1 MDQVLAGLR
10 AAAEATRLRLL
21 AICHECELTVS
32 EITQIIG
39 QSQPRVSRH
48 LKLLCEAGLLVRF
61 REGTWVFYRTP
72 HSGPG
77 ADLVQPVLRLLPEDD
92 EILKLDRV
100 RLETVKKQREQVA
113 TEYFRANAGDW
124 DRIRALH
131 IDEAEVE
138 RALLELAGDLSGK
151 RILDIGTGTGR
162 ILELL
167 GARAEEGV
175 GVDMSRE
182 MLTVARTRLQRADL
196 GNCLVRQADMY
207 QLPYP
212 AGTFDIITLHQVLH
226 FAEKPDA
233 AIAEAA
239 RLLAPGG
246 RLVVVDFATHD
257 REELRE
263 QHAHRR
269 LGFDDGAMQ
278 ALFEKNG
285 LLPADVISLPG
296 KPLTVRIWWAH
307 AGGNNMQKAGD
318 EIGAT
323 NEVADPAKG
332 RMMAGR

>member
-1 MDQVLAGLR
+1 MEQVLARLR

-21 AICHECELTVS
+21 AICAECELTVS

-77 ADLVQPVLRLLPEDD
+77 ADLVQPVLALLPADD
-92 EILKLDRV
+92 EILSLDRA
-100 RLETVKKQREQVA
+100 RLDQVKAQREKIA
-113 TEYFRANAGDW
+113 TEYFRANAEDW
-124 DRIRALH
+124 DQIRSLH
-131 IDEAEVE
+131 IDEAVVE
-138 RALLELAGDLSGK
+138 QALLDAVGDLSGG

-167 GARAEEGV
+167 GRNAEEGV

-182 MLTVARTRLQRADL
+182 MLAVARARLQRADL
-196 GNCLVRQADMY
+196 SNCLVRQADMY

-212 AGTFDIITLHQVLH
+212 GGMFDVVTLHQVLH

-239 RLLAPGG
+239 RVLAPGG
-246 RLVVVDFATHD
+246 RLVVVDFAPHD

-263 QHAHRR
+263 EHAHRR
-269 LGFDDGAMQ
+269 LGFEDSSISTWFRACELVFD
-278 ALFEKNG
+278 N
-285 LLPADVISLPG
+285 VINLPG
-296 KPLTVRIWWAH
+296 KPLTVRIWTAH
-307 AGGNNMQKAGD
+307 A
-318 EIGAT
+318 AT
-323 NEVADPAKG
+323 QATTQTPDKNTDRAAE
-332 RMMAGR
+332 

>member
-1 MDQVLAGLR
+1 MEQVLAGLR

-21 AICHECELTVS
+21 AICAECELTVS

-77 ADLVQPVLRLLPEDD
+77 ADLVAPVLALLPRED
-92 EILKLDRV
+92 ETLSLDRT
-100 RLETVKKQREQVA
+100 RLDQVKKQREQVA
-113 TEYFRANAGDW
+113 TEYFRANAGEW
-124 DRIRALH
+124 DTIRSLH

-138 RALLELAGDLSGK
+138 AALLAALGNLEGK

-162 ILELL
+162 VLELL
-167 GARAEEGV
+167 GKTAAEGV

-182 MLTVARTRLQRADL
+182 MLAVARARLQRAEL
-196 GNCLVRQADMY
+196 ANCLVRQADMY

-212 AGTFDIITLHQVLH
+212 DAAFDVITLHQVLH
-226 FAEKPDA
+226 YAEKPET

-246 RLVVVDFATHD
+246 TLLVVDFAPHD
-257 REELRE
+257 QEELRE

-269 LGFDDGAMQ
+269 LGFDDGAMKDWF
-278 ALFEKNG
+278 ASSKLAMDEVVN
-285 LLPADVISLPG
+285 LPG
-296 KPLTVRIWWAH
+296 KPLTVCLWRGH
-307 AGGNNMQKAGD
+307 AVGAAMANVAGAGNATGAGKAA
-318 EIGAT
+318 E
-323 NEVADPAKG
+323 
-332 RMMAGR
+332 

>member
-1 MDQVLAGLR
+1 MDQILAGLR

-21 AICHECELTVS
+21 VICAECELTVS

-72 HSGPG
+72 HNGPG
-77 ADLVQPVLRLLPEDD
+77 AELLQPILALLPLGD
-92 EILKLDRV
+92 ETLSLDRA
-100 RLETVKKQREQVA
+100 RLEQVKKQREQIA
-113 TEYFRANAGDW
+113 TEYFRANAGEW
-124 DRIRALH
+124 DRIRSLH

-138 RALLELAGDLSGK
+138 QALLSAAGDLSGA
-151 RILDIGTGTGR
+151 RILDVGTGTGR

-167 GARAEEGV
+167 GRHAEEGV

-182 MLTVARTRLQRADL
+182 MLAVARARLQRAEL

-212 AGTFDIITLHQVLH
+212 AATFDLITLHQVLH
-226 FAEKPDA
+226 YAEKPET

-246 RLVVVDFATHD
+246 RLVVVDFAAHD
-257 REELRE
+257 REDLRE
-263 QHAHRR
+263 EHAHRR
-269 LGFDDGAMQ
+269 LGFDDPAMTGW
-278 ALFEKNG
+278 FEAAG
-285 LLPADVISLPG
+285 LTSCNVINLPG
-296 KPLTVRIWWAH
+296 KPLTVRLWIAQA
-307 AGGNNMQKAGD
+307 AGPKSIAAKAA
-318 EIGAT
+318 E
-323 NEVADPAKG
+323 
-332 RMMAGR
+332 

>member
-1 MDQVLAGLR
+1 MEQVLARLR

-21 AICHECELTVS
+21 AICAECELTVS

-72 HSGPG
+72 NTGPG
-77 ADLVQPVLRLLPEDD
+77 AELLQPVLDLLPRDD
-92 EILKLDRV
+92 ETLLLDRT
-100 RLETVKKQREQVA
+100 RLEQVKAQREQIA
-113 TEYFRANAGDW
+113 TEYFRANADDW
-124 DRIRALH
+124 DRIRSLH
-131 IDEAEVE
+131 VDEAVVE
-138 RALLELAGDLSGK
+138 RALVDAIGDLSGG

-167 GARAEEGV
+167 GKTAEEGV

-182 MLTVARTRLQRADL
+182 MLAVARARLQRADL
-196 GNCLVRQADMY
+196 SNCLVRQADMY

-212 AGTFDIITLHQVLH
+212 AGMFDVVTLHQVLH
-226 FAEKPDA
+226 YAERPEA

-239 RLLAPGG
+239 RVLAPNG

-263 QHAHRR
+263 EHAHRR
-269 LGFDDGAMQ
+269 LGFEEGAIKTWFR
-278 ALFEKNG
+278 ACELSPG
-285 LLPADVISLPG
+285 DVISLPG
-296 KPLTVRIWWAH
+296 KPLTVRIWSAH
-307 AGGNNMQKAGD
+307 ASAKEQKAQ
-318 EIGAT
+318 IANNH
-323 NEVADPAKG
+323 NEAAE
-332 RMMAGR
+332 

>member
-1 MDQVLAGLR
+1 MEQVLARLR

-21 AICHECELTVS
+21 AICAECELTVS

-72 HSGPG
+72 NSGPG
-77 ADLVQPVLRLLPEDD
+77 AELVQPVLALLPESD
-92 EILKLDRV
+92 EILALDRA
-100 RLETVKKQREQVA
+100 RLEQVKAQREQIA
-113 TEYFRANAGDW
+113 REYFRANADDW
-124 DRIRALH
+124 DRIRSLH
-131 IDEAEVE
+131 IDETVVE
-138 RALLELAGDLSGK
+138 QALIDAIGDLSGG

-167 GARAEEGV
+167 GKTAEEGV

-182 MLTVARTRLQRADL
+182 MLAVARARLQRADL
-196 GNCLVRQADMY
+196 SNCLVRQADMY

-212 AGTFDIITLHQVLH
+212 AGMFDVVTLHQVLH
-226 FAEKPDA
+226 YAERPEA

-239 RLLAPGG
+239 RVLAPNG

-263 QHAHRR
+263 EHAHRR
-269 LGFDDGAMQ
+269 LGFEDGAINTWFR
-278 ALFEKNG
+278 ACELSPGN
-285 LLPADVISLPG
+285 VISLPG
-296 KPLTVRIWWAH
+296 KPLTVRIWSAH
-307 AGGNNMQKAGD
+307 ASEQGQKALQ
-318 EIGAT
+318 ANNN
-323 NEVADPAKG
+323 NEAAE
-332 RMMAGR
+332 

>member
-21 AICHECELTVS
+21 AICAECELTVS

-77 ADLVQPVLRLLPEDD
+77 AELVTPVLRLLPEND
-92 EILKLDRV
+92 ETLSLDRT
-100 RLETVKKQREQVA
+100 RLDQVKKQREQVA
-113 TEYFRANAGDW
+113 TEYFRANAADW
-124 DRIRALH
+124 DTIRSLH

-138 RALLELAGDLSGK
+138 TALLSALGDLAGK

-162 ILELL
+162 VLELL
-167 GARAEEGV
+167 GKTAAEGV

-182 MLTVARTRLQRADL
+182 MLAVARARLQRAEL
-196 GNCLVRQADMY
+196 ANCLVRQADMY

-212 AGTFDIITLHQVLH
+212 DGTFDVITLHQVLH
-226 FAEKPDA
+226 YAEKPET

-246 RLVVVDFATHD
+246 ILLVVDFATHD
-257 REELRE
+257 QEELRE

-269 LGFDDGAMQ
+269 LGFDDAAMKDWFVKSH
-278 ALFEKNG
+278 LNM
-285 LLPADVISLPG
+285 DNVVNLPG
-296 KPLTVRIWWAH
+296 KPLTVRLWCGH
-307 AGGNNMQKAGD
+307 AGAEKPAVVTGKAR
-318 EIGAT
+318 ENA
-323 NEVADPAKG
+323 
-332 RMMAGR
+332 AGEAAE

>member
-1 MDQVLAGLR
+1 MEQVLARLR

-21 AICHECELTVS
+21 SICAECELTVS

-77 ADLVQPVLRLLPEDD
+77 ADLVQPVLDLLPADD
-92 EILKLDRV
+92 ETLALDRA
-100 RLETVKKQREQVA
+100 RLDQVKAEREKIA

-124 DRIRALH
+124 DQIRSLH

-138 RALLELAGDLSGK
+138 KVLLETVGDLTGG
-151 RILDIGTGTGR
+151 RILDVGTGTGR

-167 GARAEEGV
+167 GRDAEEGV

-182 MLTVARTRLQRADL
+182 MLAVARARLQRADL
-196 GNCLVRQADMY
+196 SNCLVRQADMY

-212 AGTFDIITLHQVLH
+212 GGMFDVVVLHQVLH
-226 FAEKPDA
+226 FAEKPDT

-239 RLLAPGG
+239 RVLAPGG
-246 RLVVVDFATHD
+246 RLVVVDFAPHD

-263 QHAHRR
+263 EHAHRR
-269 LGFDDGAMQ
+269 LGFEDASMQ
-278 ALFEKNG
+278 SWFHASG
-285 LLPADVISLPG
+285 LKADAATSLPG
-296 KPLTVRIWWAH
+296 KPLTVRIW
-307 AGGNNMQKAGD
+307 KAN
-318 EIGAT
+318 ASASQTASKTQT
-323 NEVADPAKG
+323 NSEKAAE
-332 RMMAGR
+332 

>member
-1 MDQVLAGLR
+1 MEQVLARLR

-21 AICHECELTVS
+21 AICAECELTVS

-77 ADLVQPVLRLLPEDD
+77 ADLVQPILDLLPKDD
-92 EILKLDRV
+92 ETLSLDRA
-100 RLETVKKQREQVA
+100 RLDQVKAQREKIA
-113 TEYFRANAGDW
+113 TEYFRANAEDW
-124 DRIRALH
+124 DQIRSLH
-131 IDEAEVE
+131 IDEAVVE
-138 RALLELAGDLSGK
+138 QALLEAVGDLTGG

-167 GARAEEGV
+167 GRNAEEGV

-182 MLTVARTRLQRADL
+182 MLAVARARLQRADL
-196 GNCLVRQADMY
+196 SNCLVRQADMY

-212 AGTFDIITLHQVLH
+212 GGMFDVVTLHQVLH

-239 RLLAPGG
+239 RVLAPGG
-246 RLVVVDFATHD
+246 KLVVVDFASHD
-257 REELRE
+257 RDELRE
-263 QHAHRR
+263 EHAHRR
-269 LGFDDGAMQ
+269 LGFEDSSLGTWFRACELVPD
-278 ALFEKNG
+278 N
-285 LLPADVISLPG
+285 VISLPG
-296 KPLTVRIWWAH
+296 KPLTVRIWAAH
-307 AGGNNMQKAGD
+307 ASAGEMTQHTSNSSDKAA
-318 EIGAT
+318 E
-323 NEVADPAKG
+323 
-332 RMMAGR
+332 

>member
-1 MDQVLAGLR
+1 MEQVLARLR

-21 AICHECELTVS
+21 AICAECELTVS

-77 ADLVQPVLRLLPEDD
+77 ADLVQPILALLPAED
-92 EILKLDRV
+92 EILSLDRA
-100 RLETVKKQREQVA
+100 RLNQVKAQREKIA
-113 TEYFRANAGDW
+113 TEYFRANAEDW
-124 DRIRALH
+124 DQIRSLH
-131 IDEAEVE
+131 IDEAVVE
-138 RALLELAGDLSGK
+138 QALLDTVGDLSDG

-167 GARAEEGV
+167 GRNAEEGV

-182 MLTVARTRLQRADL
+182 MLAVARARLQRADL
-196 GNCLVRQADMY
+196 SNCLVRQADMY

-212 AGTFDIITLHQVLH
+212 GGMFDVVILHQVLH
-226 FAEKPDA
+226 FAEKPDI

-239 RLLAPGG
+239 RVLAPDGK
-246 RLVVVDFATHD
+246 LVVVDFASHD

-263 QHAHRR
+263 EHAHRR
-269 LGFDDGAMQ
+269 LGFEDSSINTWFHTCE
-278 ALFEKNG
+278 LVPNK
-285 LLPADVISLPG
+285 VINLPG
-296 KPLTVRIWWAH
+296 KPLTVRIWTAH
-307 AGGNNMQKAGD
+307 APMGETGQTPKNSTD
-318 EIGAT
+318 RGA
-323 NEVADPAKG
+323 ESLRMPAQ
-332 RMMAGR
+332 